1 MSKKRSPISTVLA
14 VFVVGAMLVVLLFSR
29 VRSLFRP
36 RYVPID
42 ELKFPVL
49 VVQPE
54 GVPLFAEW
62 DSTPLQKFEEKS
74 PRRPANGSILI
85 DSDFNQFTQENVKR
99 AEEGD
104 IKAIGRFLFPGV
116 MRIKYTFDL
125 RRSKT
130 TGLEALRALIRTAP
144 PFSDDPATD
153 AAMRAG
159 ALEQTTMAGVLD
171 ALHFIKPPDQPTTSP
186 VMDGPTTEPVEA
198 TTIERDPDRP
208 GGAN

>member
-1 MSKKRSPISTVLA
+1 MVLA
-14 VFVVGAMLVVLLFSR
+14 VFVVVAMMCVLLFVR

-36 RYVPID
+36 KFVPIG

-49 VVQPE
+49 VVQPD

-74 PRRPANGSILI
+74 HRSPINGTILI
-85 DSDFNQFTQENVKR
+85 DSDFNQFTEENVER
-99 AEEGD
+99 AKEGD
-104 IKAIGRFLFPGV
+104 IKQIGRFLFPGV

-130 TGLEALRALIRTAP
+130 TGLEAMRALIRTAP
-144 PFSDDPATD
+144 PFDEDPAKD
-153 AAMRAG
+153 AAMRAA

-171 ALHFIKPPDQPTTSP
+171 ALRFIKPPDPPTTSP
-186 VMDGPTTEPVEA
+186 AMEGPTTEAVET
-198 TTIERDPDRP
+198 TTIEHDPDRP
-208 GGAN
+208 GDRN